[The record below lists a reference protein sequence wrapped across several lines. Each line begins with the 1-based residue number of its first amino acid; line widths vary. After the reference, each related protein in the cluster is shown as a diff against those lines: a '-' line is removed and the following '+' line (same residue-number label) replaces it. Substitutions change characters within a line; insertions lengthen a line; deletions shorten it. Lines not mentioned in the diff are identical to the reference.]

1 MTVPECAY
9 RFERG
14 MGGPDP
20 RSGSVPV
27 TVVSAYLVS
36 EFSVA
41 DEADARRYAELASLS
56 VARHGGRYVVQ
67 GAAPHVP
74 EGDWPGGQR
83 VSIIE
88 FPSMDRLLDWY
99 RSSEYAKALAVRT
112 PGMKRRLIFVDGPD
126 GSAS

>member
-1 MTVPECAY
+1 
-9 RFERG
+9 
-14 MGGPDP
+14 MGKPDL

-27 TVVSAYLVS
+27 TVMPAYLVS

-126 GSAS
+126 ESAS

>member
-1 MTVPECAY
+1 MRETAHTDRKE
-9 RFERG
+9 
-14 MGGPDP
+14 MGKPDP
-20 RSGSVPV
+20 PSGSGPV
-27 TVVSAYLVS
+27 IVMSAYLVS

-41 DEADARRYAELASLS
+41 DEADARRYAKLASRS

-88 FPSMDRLLDWY
+88 FPSMNRLLDWY
-99 RSSEYAKALAVRT
+99 RSSEYAQALAVRT
-112 PGMKRRLIFVDGPD
+112 PGMKRRLIFVEGPD
-126 GSAS
+126 QSVS